1 MIQTAYLILCILG
14 TILPYSQFV
23 PFLVEHGLNLQLF
36 FEQLFVNRISSFFG
50 MDLIVSSLVLWV
62 FVFWEGSRLGM
73 KNLWIYIA
81 SNLLVGVSLGLPLFL
96 LITIFLAIA
105 NVLLSTNIFSFFH
118 STPSLAKTYKD
129 FGLR

>member
-73 KNLWIYIA
+73 KNLWIYVA

-96 LITIFLAIA
+96 LMRQRKLDQSDRASV
-105 NVLLSTNIFSFFH
+105 NL
-118 STPSLAKTYKD
+118 
-129 FGLR
+129 

>member
-1 MIQTAYLILCILG
+1 MIQTTYLILCIVG

-23 PFLVEHGLNLQLF
+23 PFLAKHGLDSQLF
-36 FEQLFVNRISSFFG
+36 VEQLFVNRISSFFG

-73 KNLWIYIA
+73 KNLWVYIA

-96 LITIFLAIA
+96 LMRQRKL
-105 NVLLSTNIFSFFH
+105 
-118 STPSLAKTYKD
+118 KTSD
-129 FGLR
+129 RASVNL

>member
-1 MIQTAYLILCILG
+1 MIQTTYLILCILG
-14 TILPYSQFV
+14 TVLPYSQFV

-36 FEQLFVNRISSFFG
+36 FEQLFVNRISSFFA
-50 MDLIVSSLVLWV
+50 MDLIVSSLVLWA

-96 LITIFLAIA
+96 LMRQRKLEERSRASV
-105 NVLLSTNIFSFFH
+105 NL
-118 STPSLAKTYKD
+118 
-129 FGLR
+129 

>member
-1 MIQTAYLILCILG
+1 MIQTVYLILCILG

-36 FEQLFVNRISSFFG
+36 FEQLFVNRISSFFA

-73 KNLWIYIA
+73 RNLWVYIG

-96 LITIFLAIA
+96 LMRQRKLEESDRASV
-105 NVLLSTNIFSFFH
+105 NL
-118 STPSLAKTYKD
+118 
-129 FGLR
+129 

>member
-1 MIQTAYLILCILG
+1 MLQTTYLILCILG

-23 PFLVEHGLNLQLF
+23 PFLLEHGLDLQLF
-36 FEQLFVNRISSFFG
+36 FAQLFANRISSFFS

-73 KNLWIYIA
+73 KNLWIYVA

-96 LITIFLAIA
+96 LMRQRQLENLFDNKSVA
-105 NVLLSTNIFSFFH
+105 N
-118 STPSLAKTYKD
+118 
-129 FGLR
+129 